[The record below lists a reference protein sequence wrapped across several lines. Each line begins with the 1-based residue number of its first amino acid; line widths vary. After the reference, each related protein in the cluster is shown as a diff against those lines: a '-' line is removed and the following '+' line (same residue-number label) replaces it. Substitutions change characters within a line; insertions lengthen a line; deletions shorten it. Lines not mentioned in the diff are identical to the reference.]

1 MFHTTVN
8 SPYSVEDTVGKLGEA
23 FQKQEFGVL
32 WDFDAKGK
40 LDEKGVG
47 LENKLRILEVC
58 SPKIAKEVLEETML
72 ASYFLPCKIVVYEDG
87 GETKAGM
94 PKPTKLMEALD
105 NNKVMEVAR
114 DVEARMEAAMNEAVK

>member
-8 SPYSVEDTVGKLGEA
+8 SPYSVEETVEKLGEA

-47 LENKLRILEVC
+47 LDNKFRILEVC

-72 ASYFLPCKIVVYEDG
+72 AGYFLPCKVVVYEEN

-94 PKPTKLMEALD
+94 PNPTKLMEFVD
-105 NNKVMEVAR
+105 NEKVMKVAEK
-114 DVEARMEAAMNEAVK
+114 VEAKMEAAMNEAVK